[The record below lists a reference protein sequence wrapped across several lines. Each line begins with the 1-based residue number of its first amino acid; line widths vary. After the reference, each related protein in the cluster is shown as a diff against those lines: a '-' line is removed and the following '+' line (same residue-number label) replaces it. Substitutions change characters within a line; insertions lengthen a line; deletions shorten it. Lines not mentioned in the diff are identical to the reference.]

1 MSLYRQPG
9 RFGTRTIVLAVAGAI
24 LAGLVLGFALGRGTA
39 ADPTLADKVAALR
52 SGLGTAREGVE
63 LVATEYPQ
71 AVRGGQVVAKT
82 EYGAAQSDVQR
93 ARDTVATHAADLRAV
108 GRLAEVQQALA
119 RLTAAVDRRAD
130 PAEVRRLAD
139 AAQTSLRDVTS
150 F

>member
-9 RFGTRTIVLAVAGAI
+9 RFGTRAIAFAVAGAV
-24 LAGLVLGFALGRGTA
+24 LAGLVVGFALGRTTA
-39 ADPTLADKVAALR
+39 ADPTLADQVAALR
-52 SGLGTAREGVE
+52 GGLGTAREGVE

-71 AVRGGQVVAKT
+71 AVRGGRVVART

-93 ARDTVATHAADLRAV
+93 ARDTVAKHAADLRAI
-108 GRLAEVQQALA
+108 GRLEDVQQALA
-119 RLTAAVDRRAD
+119 RLTAAVNQRAD

-139 AAQTSLRDVTS
+139 AAQTSLRDATS